1 MKYELTNREYEVM
14 QILWANSKPMLA
26 SEIVEKS
33 KNISNTTV
41 FQVIN
46 QLLNKHYIK
55 IAGQIVVIKS
65 VSRVYSPTVTYQ
77 EYYSSLLVK
86 LIRNTND
93 SASFK
98 ATLMHYAKKDK
109 QNREK
114 LVAEIK
120 EFLADYEQQSHR

>member
-1 MKYELTNREYEVM
+1 
-14 QILWANSKPMLA
+14 MLA